1 MDEAIVTNMVENY
14 KERSRQMKINHMK
27 EGEIEIITVNGK
39 LDVATAPVADKIIKE
54 ILEGDCLRML
64 FDFSSLDYLGSDG
77 LRVILGAIKELKRK
91 GGQVIL
97 CSLPNFVKEI
107 FEVSGFNSVV
117 PIAKS
122 LELGIEQ
129 AGVKPV

>member
-27 EGEIEIITVNGK
+27 EGKIEIITVNGK
-39 LDVATAPVADKIIKE
+39 LDVATAAVADKIVKE

-77 LRVILGAIKELKRK
+77 LRVILGAIKELRRK
-91 GGQVIL
+91 GGQVVL

-129 AGVKPV
+129 LGVNRG